1 MPAAGVAAALR
12 GEHHWR
18 RARGRAKPPRHGY
31 AAAAHGS
38 SASPE
43 AAATAAATAD
53 ATSDART
60 GVGTCPAPI
69 LDGVGR
75 AMPREL
81 RRTQIRQVEL
91 QAMPR
96 ELRRSRRRRLQW
108 EPLQLKQWKMLRRWP
123 MLRPWPW
130 QPRLLSLRTSV
141 QRYRPHHRSRWARKV
156 AWSWARK
163 VAWSC
168 CSWPCRPRHL
178 PPHPAPTPA
187 GTRANHRP

>member
-69 LDGVGR
+69 LD
-75 AMPREL
+75 E
-81 RRTQIRQVEL
+81 Q
-91 QAMPR
+91 
-96 ELRRSRRRRLQW
+96 
-108 EPLQLKQWKMLRRWP
+108 K
-123 MLRPWPW
+123 
-130 QPRLLSLRTSV
+130 
-141 QRYRPHHRSRWARKV
+141 RKSADGCNV
-156 AWSWARK
+156 VRVHEHK
-163 VAWSC
+163 E
-168 CSWPCRPRHL
+168 
-178 PPHPAPTPA
+178 
-187 GTRANHRP
+187 